1 MSTLS
6 SFLLSLCSLVTFWGY
21 IFFCALN
28 HPPSLKDLRHPP
40 GCCSFSRVPSFHLF
54 PVCTLK
60 GLRRPSAVG
69 IFTPSFLPSFL
80 SSFLPLFFT
89 FGLFLCVE
97 YLLSDTGYMSV
108 AFLRFFVCSWVC
120 FRVVACLCFPVFCL
134 LVRDY
139 YTQSVRAMDK
149 AKTIYNA
156 PARTPTHDMKN
167 VTSSPHVAC
176 IFVDFFSFFLCR

>member
-97 YLLSDTGYMSV
+97 YLLPDTGLHVRSV
-108 AFLRFFVCSWVC
+108 PPF
-120 FRVVACLCFPVFCL
+120 FCL
-134 LVRDY
+134 FLGLFSSCCL
-139 YTQSVRAMDK
+139 SVLSCVLFAGERLLYPKRKSDGQG
-149 AKTIYNA
+149 
-156 PARTPTHDMKN
+156 KN
-167 VTSSPHVAC
+167 
-176 IFVDFFSFFLCR
+176 DL